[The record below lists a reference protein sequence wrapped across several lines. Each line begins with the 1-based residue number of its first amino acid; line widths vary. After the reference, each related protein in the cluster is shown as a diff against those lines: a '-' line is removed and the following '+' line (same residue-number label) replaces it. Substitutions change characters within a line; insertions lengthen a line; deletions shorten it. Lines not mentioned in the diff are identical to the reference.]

1 MSSPQL
7 FFTHHC
13 APPRTDYRYHTRGKH
28 DQFANSAHGES
39 LDASFRYSN
48 MPRTSPI
55 KFDVFSP
62 KTTIYF
68 FCSLPGLISEG
79 FVYFV
84 CICSMDGKMV
94 ATCHGGG
101 LASEAEHDLQP
112 LGHSD
117 RG

>member
-1 MSSPQL
+1 
-7 FFTHHC
+7 
-13 APPRTDYRYHTRGKH
+13 
-28 DQFANSAHGES
+28 
-39 LDASFRYSN
+39 
-48 MPRTSPI
+48 
-55 KFDVFSP
+55 
-62 KTTIYF
+62 
-68 FCSLPGLISEG
+68 LPGLISEG